1 MKFHCV
7 IVTFNPDI
15 ELLKKVLNSIFIN
28 TNYISIVDN
37 GSSNVEDI
45 RNINTKFNLILL
57 AENLGVAAAQNV
69 GIKSALSQ
77 GADYIWLSDQ
87 DTIYSHDFIKN
98 ICCCIAELK
107 QREIN
112 YSVIG
117 PCYIDTQQNKM
128 LPFISYTPF
137 AEEVM
142 PKKGINFVSQLISSG
157 MIIPKSVFA
166 KVGYKREDLFIDW
179 VDFEWCW
186 RSRQMGYKVVAYG
199 DVTIRHTLGD
209 AIVSFLHRKITVRSP
224 SRRYYF
230 IRNSVYLS
238 IYSNAIP
245 IQARI
250 EIFIKTIIWI
260 FFYPL
265 LQKNNKIGYF
275 QASLLGF
282 FHGVIAKLG
291 KLGSDSN

>member
-1 MKFHCV
+1 MCGCIK
-7 IVTFNPDI
+7 
-15 ELLKKVLNSIFIN
+15 EL
-28 TNYISIVDN
+28 
-37 GSSNVEDI
+37 
-45 RNINTKFNLILL
+45 R
-57 AENLGVAAAQNV
+57 
-69 GIKSALSQ
+69 
-77 GADYIWLSDQ
+77 
-87 DTIYSHDFIKN
+87 
-98 ICCCIAELK
+98 

-112 YSVIG
+112 YSVVG
-117 PCYIDTQQNKM
+117 PCYIDALKNKA

-142 PKKGINFVSQLISSG
+142 PKKGINFVSQLLSSG

-186 RSRQMGYKVVAYG
+186 RSSQMGYKVVAYG
-199 DVTIRHTLGD
+199 DVNIRHTLGD
-209 AIVSFLHRKITVRSP
+209 EIVSFLHKKITVRSP

-230 IRNSVYLS
+230 ILNSIYLS
-238 IYSNAIP
+238 LYSNAIP

-250 EIFIKTIIWI
+250 EILIKTIIWI

-265 LQKNNKIGYF
+265 LQKNKKIEYF

-282 FHGVIAKLG
+282 FHGVTAKLG
-291 KLGSDSN
+291 PKLSRRKHSNNK